1 MRRFIP
7 KSFFGQ
13 LVLSTVLV
21 QMLLLLL
28 FVYYIIVS
36 MRTGAVGRSEQR
48 IGQQLDR
55 IASALSVPLANGD
68 GAGMRQVLELARVA
82 PTIDVA
88 RLTDLRGQTLEVTE
102 NGRGSSLDAQESTMV
117 ADVAGSA
124 AEPGANGQRIFKLK
138 NGQLEAVA
146 PVLKDGRPMALLWLE
161 PSHTV
166 STNTLNLMLR
176 ICLTYG
182 GFALLANLL
191 PIFLIVRT
199 MTRPL
204 RVLGDATHRLMENPD
219 LKAGFPLPVTTM
231 NEAGQLTSSFNSMVE
246 ELEERRHGLLETLA
260 LLDSMLGNAPIG
272 FAFFDDELGYVRV
285 NEFLANAHGLP
296 VYEHVGRRATEFY
309 PDELSKLKE
318 GYIAKVFATGEAIRN
333 VELSGEMT
341 YAPGVE
347 RSWLMHF
354 YPVRTGGGPQIR
366 WVGVIVVEITERL
379 QAEEALRKTEKLA
392 AAGRL
397 AASIAHEIN
406 NPLESV
412 TNLLYLLGTHDGM
425 DGAAVEYV
433 ATAQAELARVAEI
446 TQQTLRFYRQSTSA
460 GPSNLVEVMDSLLT
474 LYRSRLA
481 ASHVTVERRFRGE
494 PQVWGFG
501 GELRQLFANLM
512 GNAVDAMPN
521 GGALVLSLRRSCGR
535 RSDGVWCGG
544 VRASVTDTGMG
555 MSEATRRRIFEAF
568 FTTKQATGTG
578 LGLWISAEIIAKHGG
593 TVRVKSRQGTN
604 GGTSFMMFFPDRAEG
619 VDEAEV
625 ETVAVES
632 VVG

>member
-1 MRRFIP
+1 MRRYVP

-21 QMLLLLL
+21 QLLLLLL
-28 FVYYIIVS
+28 FVYYIIAS
-36 MRTGAVGRSEQR
+36 TRTGATGRSEQR

-55 IASALSVPLANGD
+55 IAGAMSIPLAKGD
-68 GAGMRQVLELARVA
+68 RAGESQVLEMARVA

-88 RLTDLRGQTLEVTE
+88 RLTNLRGETLAVTD
-102 NGRGSSLDAQESTMV
+102 NARGRGLDAEGT
-117 ADVAGSA
+117 AALRGATGSG
-124 AEPGANGQRIFKLK
+124 ETGQRIFKLK
-138 NGQLEAVA
+138 NGQLEAVTT
-146 PVLKDGRPMALLWLE
+146 VLVDGRPVALLWLE
-161 PSHTV
+161 PSHAV
-166 STNTLNLMLR
+166 SANTLNLVLR

-204 RVLGDATHRLMENPD
+204 RVLGDATHRLIENPN
-219 LKAGFPLPVTTM
+219 LNAGFPLPVTTK
-231 NEAGQLTSSFNSMVE
+231 NEAGDLTSSFNAMVR
-246 ELEERRHGLLETLA
+246 ELEEQRNGLLETLA

-296 VYEHVGRRATEFY
+296 VFEHVGLRATEFY
-309 PDELSKLKE
+309 PPELAKVKE
-318 GYIAKVFATGEAIRN
+318 GYIAKVFETGQAIRD

-347 RSWLMHF
+347 RSWLMNF
-354 YPVRTGGGPQIR
+354 YPVRTGGGPIR

-412 TNLLYLLGTHDGM
+412 TNLLYLLGTRDGL
-425 DGAAVEYV
+425 DGEAAEYV
-433 ATAQAELARVAEI
+433 TTAQAELARVAEI
-446 TQQTLRFYRQSTSA
+446 TQQTLRFYRQSSSA
-460 GPSNLVEVMDSLLT
+460 GPVNLVEVLDSLLT
-474 LYRSRLA
+474 LYRSRLT
-481 ASHVTVERRFRGE
+481 ASHVTVVKRFRGE

-512 GNAVDAMPN
+512 GNAVDAMPQ
-521 GGALVLSLRRSCGR
+521 GGELVLSLRRGCGR
-535 RSDGVWCGG
+535 RLDGTWCEG
-544 VRASVTDTGMG
+544 VRVAVTDTGTG

-578 LGLWISAEIIAKHGG
+578 LGLWISAEIIAKHEG
-593 TVRVKSRQGTN
+593 TVRVKSREGR
-604 GGTSFMMFFPDRAEG
+604 GTSFMMFFPDRAAG

-625 ETVAVES
+625 ESVA
-632 VVG
+632 G